1 MSKAT
6 SYWYQ
11 LRLTAAVRTD
21 FYAAL
26 ASMTGA
32 AGRIPLGQAL
42 QEAQVEFERQ
52 RHVLHP
58 LVQEI
63 LHRMKGGGKKNI
75 KSLKLGDVLI
85 GLVPPNEAM
94 MIKAGEERGDPAMG
108 LVQAAKHVRNEA
120 ELMSIVRS
128 GLALVMLYT
137 LAMIGIYFFF
147 SFQIIPQMEQ
157 AAPRHLWPQTAK
169 QFAFVADHIV
179 FFSIGL
185 LLILVGLYFCFE
197 YLKNN
202 LTGRT
207 RNFLDSHV
215 WPFTTIRLLNS
226 SAVLS
231 SLSGFINAGVPF
243 QQAIDSISQNSNRYL
258 SHKFSVI
265 RKSIKQGK
273 SDYVSLLSCQL
284 LPKERAWMVS
294 LYGRTSD
301 FGHSLEHISDDF
313 IKYSVSRTKT
323 ITSFVSYAGLVAVAA
338 SISWVAISLYAIVG
352 SVK

>member
-1 MSKAT
+1 MSNAT
-6 SYWYQ
+6 SFWYR
-11 LRLTAAVRTD
+11 LRLTASVRTD
-21 FYAAL
+21 FYSAL
-26 ASMTGA
+26 ASMTGP

-42 QEAQVEFERQ
+42 QEAQIEFAKQ
-52 RHVLHP
+52 KHLLHP
-58 LVQEI
+58 LLQEI
-63 LHRMKGGGKKNI
+63 LNRMKGGGKRRSQ
-75 KSLKLGDVLI
+75 SLKLGDVLI

-120 ELMSIVRS
+120 ELMSIVRG
-128 GLALVMLYT
+128 GLFLVMLYT
-137 LAMIGIYFFF
+137 VAMIAIYFFF
-147 SFQIIPQMEQ
+147 SLQIIPQMEQ
-157 AAPRHLWPQTAK
+157 AAPRHLWPQSAR
-169 QFAFVADHIV
+169 QFAFVADNIV
-179 FFSIGL
+179 FFSAAL
-185 LLILVGLYFCFE
+185 LSTLIALYFGFE

-207 RNFLDSHV
+207 RNFLDDHI
-215 WPFTTIRLLNS
+215 WPFTTTRLINS

-231 SLSGFINAGVPF
+231 SLSGFIRAGVPF
-243 QQAIDSISQNSNRYL
+243 QMAIDAVSQNSNRYL
-258 SHKFSVI
+258 NHKFSLV

-284 LPKERAWMVS
+284 IPQERAWMVS

-301 FGHSLEHISDDF
+301 FGQSLEHIADEF
-313 IKYSVSRTKT
+313 IKFSVAKTKT
-323 ITSFVSYAGLVAVAA
+323 ITSFVSIAGLVVVAA